1 MPSSQEKDISTKT
14 EERYHIIY
22 ENRGIIVVDKMVGLP
37 TQPTRNQ
44 QENLYELLLIRYPYV
59 GLHHRLDQATS
70 GLLLFT
76 TRKKHN
82 AAIAQQLQDR
92 KIERLYTCVT
102 LGAPKEHSGQWS
114 SNIDGRN
121 AITNWTCLK
130 SNPTSSLLHVQLH
143 TGRKHQIR
151 IHTNRNN
158 VPILGDRRY
167 GHAGKLAKRLCLH
180 AHQITF
186 KDPTTSKDITVESPI
201 PSDMQMYI
209 DRI

>member
-1 MPSSQEKDISTKT
+1 MPSSQEKDFSKNT

-44 QENLYELLLIRYPYV
+44 QENLYELLLDRYSYV
-59 GLHHRLDQATS
+59 GLHHRLDQVTS

-76 TRKKHN
+76 TDKKHN
-82 AAIAQQLQDR
+82 AAIAHQLQKR
-92 KIERLYTCVT
+92 KIERLYSCVT
-102 LGAPKEHSGQWS
+102 LGSPKEHSGQWI
-114 SNIDGRN
+114 SNIDGKK
-121 AITNWTCLK
+121 AITNWTRIK
-130 SNPTSSLLHVQLH
+130 SNATSSLLHIQLQ

-186 KDPTTSKDITVESPI
+186 KDPTTSKDITVTSSL
-201 PSDMQMYI
+201 PSDMQKYI

>member
-1 MPSSQEKDISTKT
+1 MSSSQDKNIPQST

-37 TQPTRNQ
+37 TQQTRNK
-44 QENLYELLLIRYPYV
+44 QENLYELLQTRYPYV

-76 TRKKHN
+76 IDKRHN
-82 AAIAQQLQDR
+82 ASIAHQLQQR

-102 LGAPKEHSGQWS
+102 LGSPKEHSGQWI
-114 SNIDGRN
+114 SNIDGKN
-121 AITNWTCLK
+121 AITNWTRIK
-130 SNPTSSLLHVQLH
+130 SNTTSSLLHIQLQ

-151 IHTNRNN
+151 IHTNQNN
-158 VPILGDRRY
+158 IPILGDRRY

-186 KDPTTSKDITVESPI
+186 KDPTTSKDITVTSTI
-201 PSDMQMYI
+201 PSDMQVYI